1 MIQTGRSKYRNLN
14 NILIS
19 ASAIRHNYRF
29 LSSRK
34 PKAAICP
41 VLKSNAYGH
50 GLTLTADLFD
60 SLGAPFIFVDSLYEA
75 YELYK
80 QKIKTRILIM
90 GYTHPDNLKVKKLPF
105 AYSLF
110 DLKTAKV
117 LNRYQPGCPVH
128 IFVDTGMH
136 REGVPLSELPDFI
149 DKLKKLKNLNIEGLM
164 SHLATADDLSE
175 NQLFN
180 SQIENYKKALEIL
193 HSKNIFPKWRHLG
206 ASSGRFRL
214 NDPTFNLFRTGKSLY
229 GISPLSDEIV
239 KNLRPALKFTST
251 IVLTKEILKGATVGY
266 GATFKAPHGM
276 KIAIIGAGYYDG
288 VDRRLSNKGFVEVN
302 GAMCPIIGRASMN
315 MTTIDITEVPDTQTG
330 DTVIIFSD
338 KPQNKNSISQAAKIA
353 ETIPYDLLVHLASTV
368 KRTIVR

>member
-1 MIQTGRSKYRNLN
+1 MIQTRRSKYKNLN
-14 NILIS
+14 NIFIS

-80 QKIKTRILIM
+80 QKIKTPVLIM
-90 GYTHPDNLKVKKLPF
+90 GYTHPDNLKIKKLPF
-105 AYSLF
+105 IYSLF
-110 DLKTAKV
+110 DLKTARV
-117 LNRYQPGCPVH
+117 LNKYQPGCSVH

-149 DKLKKLKNLNIEGLM
+149 DRLKKLKNLNIDGLM

-175 NQLFN
+175 EQLFN
-180 SQIENYKKALEIL
+180 SQVKNFKKALEIL
-193 HSKNIFPKWRHLG
+193 HAKNIFPKWRHLG

-214 NDPTFNLFRTGKSLY
+214 ADPVFNLFRTGKSLY

-251 IVLTKEILKGATVGY
+251 IVLTKAIKKGSTVGY
-266 GATFKAPHGM
+266 GATFKASRDM

-302 GAMCPIIGRASMN
+302 NVLCPIIGRASMN
-315 MTTIDITEVPDTQTG
+315 MTTVDVTQVPNLRTG
-330 DTVIIFSD
+330 SRVVIFSD
-338 KPQNKNSISQAAKIA
+338 HPQNKNSISKAAKIA